1 MIKRIWLVILVL
13 LLGGC
18 SGDEHA
24 ELKQWMVE
32 NTKDLRGN
40 IPKLPEVKPYEPVPY
55 QVEAMV
61 DPFRPGKIE
70 PESKYRQTGSKGGPF
85 QPDFEA
91 RELRNSLLE
100 KYPLES
106 LKMIGYL
113 YVNKQAMAAIQAE
126 DKIKQVK
133 VGDYLGLDFGLV
145 TKISDTEIQLRELIQ
160 DSAGDWSERKSSLF
174 LQSKEGSK
182 K

>member
-1 MIKRIWLVILVL
+1 MKRILLIAVCG
-13 LLGGC
+13 LLGAC
-18 SGDEHA
+18 SGSDHEDLKKWMA
-24 ELKQWMVE
+24 ENSSGM
-32 NTKDLRGN
+32 RGN

-55 QVEAMV
+55 DVETIV
-61 DPFRPGKIE
+61 DPFRASKIE
-70 PESKYRQTGSKGGPF
+70 PESKYRQANGKGGAF

-91 RELRNSLLE
+91 REIRNSLLE

-113 YVNKQAMAAIQAE
+113 NVNKRPMAVIQVE
-126 DKIKQVK
+126 DKVKQVK
-133 VGDYLGLDFGLV
+133 VGDYIGLDFGMV
-145 TKISDTEIQLRELIQ
+145 TQVTDTEVQLRELIQ
-160 DSAGDWSERKSSLF
+160 DSAGDWSERKSSLY